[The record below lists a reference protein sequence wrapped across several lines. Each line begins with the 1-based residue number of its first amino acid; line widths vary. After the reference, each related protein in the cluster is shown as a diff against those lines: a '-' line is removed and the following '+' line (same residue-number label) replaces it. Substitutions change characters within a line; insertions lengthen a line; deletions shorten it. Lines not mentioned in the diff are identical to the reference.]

1 MATTVEIV
9 NQLVDKVTTLEAEI
23 ADLKGK
29 TQVNREIQQVVIEK
43 DGTVKARVL
52 LKTANGIREDWED
65 VTGKLN
71 KTKVQE
77 ILNGS

>member
-43 DGTVKARVL
+43 DGTVKAKVL

-71 KTKVQE
+71 KTRIQE
-77 ILNGS
+77 VLNGS